1 MADFGCI
8 ISDYNARENEVNTY
22 FSFLGGICEP
32 DQSIL
37 AGTVDFDKVQLLK
50 ILKANAFVILYNLVE
65 STYLSAHKF
74 LADEINSHYLNY
86 KDAIPEIRKIW
97 IKHVRKY
104 FDDNNKSTKKIDHI
118 YNILENISETVV
130 TTPESLK
137 GLDVS
142 EKVEFIVEKDDS
154 IVENTIEYR
163 LYTELSNLIK
173 QIASKINIELNLLT
187 EDVDAFLNDYDT
199 GDLPF

>member
-1 MADFGCI
+1 MKKIFTIKADDKNFI
-8 ISDYNARENEVNTY
+8 ITSDTQQFNISKNDLEFKGRD
-22 FSFLGGICEP
+22 F
-32 DQSIL
+32 
-37 AGTVDFDKVQLLK
+37 FDK
-50 ILKANAFVILYNLVE
+50 F
-65 STYLSAHKF
+65 
-74 LADEINSHYLNY
+74 
-86 KDAIPEIRKIW
+86 
-97 IKHVRKY
+97 
-104 FDDNNKSTKKIDHI
+104 
-118 YNILENISETVV
+118 
-130 TTPESLK
+130 LK